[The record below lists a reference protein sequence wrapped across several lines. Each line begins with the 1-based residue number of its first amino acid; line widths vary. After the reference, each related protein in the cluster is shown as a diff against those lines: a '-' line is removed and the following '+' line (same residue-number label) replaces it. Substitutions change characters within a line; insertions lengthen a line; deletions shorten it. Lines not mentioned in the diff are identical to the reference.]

1 MDNVATST
9 WAVLLLIITVASTAL
24 LFSLSPLS
32 VAFVSADDREPLLQ
46 FVSKQND
53 GSQSLENTTLMQGEF
68 AIVPIVAMPT
78 FGYEIQAVNLEVRDV
93 PPNVYAWIDWNSYPI
108 FANEGSD
115 RSYVKDYQLKV
126 YVDSNAEP
134 GEYSLTIVGT
144 NGVAKNIATS
154 EDIQIMNETFGTL
167 HVTISPS
174 SSEINFDV
182 GEPEYQMGGL
192 CIDDGSGGQTCSG
205 FVSEEEFPITIS
217 SSDGT
222 NGNRIGLTTP
232 DIPEGVWAKF
242 VPTDATESSD
252 VLSGRLKLAGAVR
265 PFTSFPPDTFVLLV
279 EASDGTN
286 SPVTNYLPIIRTN
299 NMTVLHSPEK
309 IGFPF
314 PIAQNVNGTN
324 FTYAGL
330 VYDPY
335 ENSSSQSNSLPVS
348 LSIKG
353 IAQQAGGTISPLP
366 DWIKVELPASSF
378 VLNATQPYYF
388 LVKATTHMAPVGS
401 FYLAIDESVGK
412 KDHFTGYLRVDVLE
426 SMYGGPASSPVP
438 EFGYLVPLVA
448 AVSIAFVTIAVKFS
462 SNRRT

>member
-1 MDNVATST
+1 
-9 WAVLLLIITVASTAL
+9 
-24 LFSLSPLS
+24 
-32 VAFVSADDREPLLQ
+32 
-46 FVSKQND
+46 
-53 GSQSLENTTLMQGEF
+53 
-68 AIVPIVAMPT
+68 
-78 FGYEIQAVNLEVRDV
+78 
-93 PPNVYAWIDWNSYPI
+93 
-108 FANEGSD
+108 
-115 RSYVKDYQLKV
+115 
-126 YVDSNAEP
+126 
-134 GEYSLTIVGT
+134 
-144 NGVAKNIATS
+144 
-154 EDIQIMNETFGTL
+154 
-167 HVTISPS
+167 
-174 SSEINFDV
+174 
-182 GEPEYQMGGL
+182 
-192 CIDDGSGGQTCSG
+192 
-205 FVSEEEFPITIS
+205 
-217 SSDGT
+217 
-222 NGNRIGLTTP
+222 LTTP

-353 IAQQAGGTISPLP
+353 IAQQ
-366 DWIKVELPASSF
+366 VELPASSF

-412 KDHFTGYLRVDVLE
+412 KDHFIGHLRVEVLE

-438 EFGYLVPLVA
+438 EFSYLVPLVA